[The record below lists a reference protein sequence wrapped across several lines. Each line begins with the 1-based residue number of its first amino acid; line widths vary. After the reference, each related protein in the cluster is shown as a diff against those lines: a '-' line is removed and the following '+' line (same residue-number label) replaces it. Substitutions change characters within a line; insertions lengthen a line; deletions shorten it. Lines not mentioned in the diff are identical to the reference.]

1 MKNTVVP
8 LTLCALVAVM
18 AMPPRAL
25 GGAIEE
31 LIGTDPYLVPAAPQ
45 PTIYFSPDPGHGM
58 PNPLPVPDPEPDGEM
73 KMKRLQKALL
83 PTEGSSDTIPVEVS
97 SFRLGGGPVDVDGS
111 LFGVSFTLDVT
122 KASTGS
128 MTITR
133 GPGPESAGTFESFF
147 DVFLVAEFVPV
158 PGGTGSPFTLPT
170 TLNYWMTG
178 SWIGVEVAPGQEKFV
193 VVSPLLQAVDQAGGV
208 LHLNP
213 VAPSVPSV
221 RPSVLGL
228 LALLLGGS
236 AAYVL
241 QRVRSGVRPRALGA

>member
-8 LTLCALVAVM
+8 LTLCVLVAVM
-18 AMPPRAL
+18 SMPTRAM

-31 LIGTDPYLVPAAPQ
+31 LIGTDPYVTPATPQ
-45 PTIYFSPDPGHGM
+45 PTVYFSPDPGHSM
-58 PNPLPVPDPEPDGEM
+58 PNPLPVPDPKPDGEM
-73 KMKRLQKALL
+73 KMRRLQKAVL

-111 LFGVSFTLDVT
+111 FFDVSFTLDVT

-158 PGGTGSPFTLPT
+158 PGGADSPFTLPT

-178 SWIGVEVAPGQEKFV
+178 SWIGVEVAPGQENFV
-193 VVSPLLQAVDQAGGV
+193 VVSPLILATDQAGGV
-208 LHLNP
+208 LYLNP
-213 VAPSVPSV
+213 AAPSVPSV
-221 RPSVLGL
+221 HPSILGL

-241 QRVRSGVRPRALGA
+241 RRVRSGVRPRALGA